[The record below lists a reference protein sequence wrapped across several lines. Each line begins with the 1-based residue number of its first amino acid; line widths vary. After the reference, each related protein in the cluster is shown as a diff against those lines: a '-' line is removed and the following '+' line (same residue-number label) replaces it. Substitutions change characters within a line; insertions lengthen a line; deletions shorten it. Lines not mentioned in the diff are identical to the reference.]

1 MYRICAK
8 KERLVSD
15 IKKYIKTK
23 EFLETKSNKKEKKP
37 IYATRKLS
45 IGLVSCMLGLAIAA
59 PVVRAEDKF
68 EREVQ
73 TESEL
78 PKVDGKKETTSTEEI
93 TNNPQNGR
101 IEDNPHTDLGNEL
114 GISPE
119 VVSEHVM
126 QAFVKNQQ
134 SILFHQE
141 LQQ

>member
-1 MYRICAK
+1 
-8 KERLVSD
+8 
-15 IKKYIKTK
+15 
-23 EFLETKSNKKEKKP
+23 
-37 IYATRKLS
+37 
-45 IGLVSCMLGLAIAA
+45 MLGLAIAA

-68 EREVQ
+68 EREVQTETEQ